1 MRFSTQLSTFAL
13 LALLGKGR
21 NMKGLLFYDGPPL
34 AVGSKTEIASIDFA
48 LGQKRLCDLYVNVEA
63 VLEKQWYSVSY
74 MLD

>member
-1 MRFSTQLSTFAL
+1 
-13 LALLGKGR
+13 
-21 NMKGLLFYDGPPL
+21 MKGLLFYDGPPL